1 MKTFKNLILSSLA
14 VSFFCFTG
22 CKDQL
27 KKKTVEEGI
36 PTVETN
42 SGRVSGTLDQGVY
55 AFKGIPYAQADRFM
69 PPEDPVPWDD
79 VRECIEVGPVAKQ
92 VVEWIDESNMDAE
105 KLFSVNVW
113 TQGKSHSNKR
123 PVIVWS
129 QGAGYLV
136 QR

>member
-55 AFKGIPYAQADRFM
+55 ALKATPYAQADSCLR
-69 PPEDPVPWDD
+69 PHDPEPWDD
-79 VRECIEVGPVAKQ
+79 VRPCNEFSPVAKQ
-92 VVEWIDESNMDAE
+92 VVAWIHESTTDEQ
-105 KLFSVNVW
+105 KLFSV
-113 TQGKSHSNKR
+113 
-123 PVIVWS
+123 
-129 QGAGYLV
+129 
-136 QR
+136 